1 MKVNKL
7 TIRNSVLGGV
17 AAMAL
22 AAAVSAQTYPTKS
35 VRLVV
40 SAAPGGAND
49 ILGRIYAKQLSES
62 LGKPFVIDNRA
73 GATGNIGSEIVA
85 HAPPDGHTILYCT
98 ASVVIAPSL
107 YPKLGYQLRELAPL
121 SQVSKFPLVVVVH
134 PTVPV
139 TTIAELIAFAKK
151 SGGNLAYGTTGA
163 GSMNHLTGVLL
174 NNVAGIETVHV
185 PYKGGGPLMNAVLS
199 NEIPMA
205 IPTLFS
211 AIPHVRSGKV
221 RALAVSSLKPMAVLP
236 GVPALASTFPG
247 FETTQWHGYF
257 TTAGTPAPVVALLG
271 AEIVKALRTP
281 VLREAVESNG
291 GEVVGTTPQEFA
303 AVIKQDSE
311 KFAKLVRMSGAKAD

>member
-311 KFAKLVRMSGAKAD
+311 KFAKLVKMSGAKAD

>member
-1 MKVNKL
+1 
-7 TIRNSVLGGV
+7 
-17 AAMAL
+17 
-22 AAAVSAQTYPTKS
+22 
-35 VRLVV
+35 
-40 SAAPGGAND
+40 
-49 ILGRIYAKQLSES
+49 YAKQLSES

-311 KFAKLVRMSGAKAD
+311 KFAKLVKMSGAKAD